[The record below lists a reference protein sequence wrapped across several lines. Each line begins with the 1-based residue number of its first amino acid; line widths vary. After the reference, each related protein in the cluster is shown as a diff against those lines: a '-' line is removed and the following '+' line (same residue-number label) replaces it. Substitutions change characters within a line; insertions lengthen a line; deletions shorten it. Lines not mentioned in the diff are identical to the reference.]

1 MKTQSSYLQIGYQP
15 NRHHDLVVTFR
26 LEPAEGYSFEEVAQ
40 AIAGESSIGTWTFLG
55 DLSPKVFTALA
66 AKIFFLDKKTK
77 IVKIAYPL
85 GLFEEGSISQLLS
98 SIGGNVFGMKA
109 VKHLRLEDIE
119 FPVKYIEAFEGP
131 AFGMAGVRKTLKIFN
146 RPIIG
151 SIMKPKIGL
160 TSEQNARLAYET
172 FKNGVD
178 FIKDDEN
185 LTDLN
190 INPFEERVERVM
202 ALKKKLE
209 KETGKKKIYA
219 FNITAPAEEM
229 LERARIVKENGGRCI
244 MVDILTAG
252 WSALQYLRRENPGM
266 IIHGHRAGHAMFDR
280 DPQHGMTMYIIA
292 KLARLAGVDQLHTG
306 TVVGKMTGGGEEILR
321 IDNFLR
327 AEWHGLKPVF
337 PVASGGLHPSLV
349 PPLMKALGP
358 ELVMNFGG
366 GIHGH
371 PQGSGAGARAV
382 YAAVE
387 ATMNNISL
395 EEAAKT
401 HPALEEALNYW
412 AS

>member
-1 MKTQSSYLQIGYQP
+1 MKTQSSYLQIGYKP
-15 NRHHDLVVTFR
+15 DRHDLVVTFR
-26 LEPAEGYSFEEVAQ
+26 LEPAKGHQFEEVAQ
-40 AIAGESSIGTWTFLG
+40 DIAGESSIGTWTFLG
-55 DLSPKVFTALA
+55 DLSPKVFQELA
-66 AKIFFLDKKTK
+66 AKIFFLDEKTHL
-77 IVKIAYPL
+77 VKIAYPL
-85 GLFEEGSISQLLS
+85 GLFEKGSIPQLLS
-98 SIGGNVFGMKA
+98 SIGGNVFGVKA
-109 VKHLRLEDIE
+109 VENLRLEDIE
-119 FPVKYIEAFEGP
+119 FPVEYIREFDGP
-131 AFGMAGVRKTLKIFN
+131 AFGMGGIRKMLKIFN

-151 SIMKPKIGL
+151 SIMKPKVGL

-185 LTDLN
+185 LTDLQ
-190 INPFEERVERVM
+190 INPFEERVEKVM

-219 FNITAPAEEM
+219 FNITAPGEEM
-229 LERARIVKENGGRCI
+229 LERARIVKENGGRCV

-252 WSALQYLRRENPGM
+252 WSALQMLRQEDTGM
-266 IIHGHRAGHAMFDR
+266 VIHGHRAGHAMFDR
-280 DPQHGMTMYIIA
+280 DPRHGITMYLIS

-306 TVVGKMTGGGEEILR
+306 TVVGKMEGGAKEILK

-337 PVASGGLHPSLV
+337 PVSSGGLHPSLV
-349 PPLMKALGP
+349 PSVMRNLGSN
-358 ELVMNFGG
+358 LVINFGG

-371 PQGSGAGARAV
+371 PRGSGAGARAV

-387 ATMNNISL
+387 ATMNHIPL

-401 HPALEEALNYW
+401 HPALQEALDYW